1 MIVIGSGSSELNEYL
16 HGVDRWMGF
25 VTILA
30 SHRRIGMG
38 ASFKEVNKRQV
49 YRHGRLPG

>member
-16 HGVDRWMGF
+16 YGVDRWMGF
-25 VTILA
+25 VAILA

-38 ASFKEVNKRQV
+38 
-49 YRHGRLPG
+49 GII